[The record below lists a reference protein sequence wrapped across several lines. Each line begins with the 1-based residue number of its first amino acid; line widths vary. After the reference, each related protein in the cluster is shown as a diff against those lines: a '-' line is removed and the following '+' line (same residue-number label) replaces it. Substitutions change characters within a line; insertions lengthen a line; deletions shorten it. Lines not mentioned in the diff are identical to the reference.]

1 MDDIAKMAAANT
13 IHHDHDRLLYV
24 ETEVLSNKECNEL
37 WGGMTDQLLCAKGA
51 GDGGVCSGDSG
62 NRIGSDWSSHVSQ
75 PIRIE

>member
-1 MDDIAKMAAANT
+1 MVAANT
-13 IHHDHDRLLYV
+13 NHHDRLLYV

-62 NRIGSDWSSHVSQ
+62 RIGSDWSSHVSQ
-75 PIRIE
+75 PIRRE